1 LRPLTRATA
10 RALLRTAL
18 ASGVALWAY
27 AGGVAGA
34 TMRFEG
40 QDPNREFRRLA
51 EQLADQRLAEAE
63 GTPAV
68 QEKALAILDA
78 MVLEA
83 LNSSTQPNLEGLN
96 QHLAALVTQQPPVGE
111 GYRVLRL
118 GGSPAVYALV
128 ANFGLGGPSAVR
140 LYAARGRYALAGR
153 IDRFA
158 QKDFFDE
165 YLELVPLSAPAVL
178 FVTVAGRTDD
188 LQTGVFT
195 AWQLDGQ
202 HLKAVWSSDLL
213 QQSSYETG
221 PDGFRLT
228 YCVRTDEDNPR
239 TCREMSR
246 DRYVWD
252 GGAWKRVEQTAVPV
266 PER

>member
-1 LRPLTRATA
+1 LRPLTRVTA
-10 RALLRTAL
+10 RALLRSAL
-18 ASGVALWAY
+18 AGGVALWAF
-27 AGGVAGA
+27 AGWVTGS
-34 TMRFEG
+34 TERLEG
-40 QDPNREFRRLA
+40 QEPNREFRRLA

-63 GTPAV
+63 GTQAL
-68 QEKALAILDA
+68 QEKALGILDA

-83 LNSSTQPNLEGLN
+83 VNSSTPPNLEGLN
-96 QHLAALVTQQPPVGE
+96 QHLAALVTRQPPVGE

-118 GGSPAVYALV
+118 GGSRAVYALV

-165 YLELVPLSAPAVL
+165 YLELVPLPAPVVL
-178 FVTVAGRTDD
+178 FITVAGRTDD
-188 LQTGVFT
+188 LETGVFT

-202 HLKAVWSSDLL
+202 RLKAVWSSDLL

-221 PDGFRLT
+221 PDGFQLT

-239 TCREMSR
+239 ACREMSR
-246 DRYVWD
+246 DRYVWE
-252 GGAWKRVEQTAVPV
+252 GSAWKRVEQTVVPV
-266 PER
+266 AKR

>member
-18 ASGVALWAY
+18 AGGVALWAY

-34 TMRFEG
+34 TTRFEG

-51 EQLADQRLAEAE
+51 EQLGDQRLAEAE
-63 GTPAV
+63 GTLAV
-68 QEKALAILDA
+68 QEKALGILDA

-83 LNSSTQPNLEGLN
+83 LNSNTQPSLEGLN
-96 QHLAALVTQQPPVGE
+96 QHLAALVTRQPPVGE

-239 TCREMSR
+239 ACREMSR